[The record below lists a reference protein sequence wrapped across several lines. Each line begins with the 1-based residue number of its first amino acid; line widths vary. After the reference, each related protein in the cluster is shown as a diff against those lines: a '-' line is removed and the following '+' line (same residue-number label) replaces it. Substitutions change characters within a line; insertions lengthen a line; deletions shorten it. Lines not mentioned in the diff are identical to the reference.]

1 MPAALA
7 RRLRAGRLSSGW
19 QNCKPPD
26 NIERLNDQ
34 NVSFLSSWRLPC
46 LLVDVDALSLTSHVH
61 QLESRCLIDFLLAEI
76 LLKSAIENPN
86 FRGTVSSIGRAS
98 DSSSLGC
105 RFDTCTVHLIFPV
118 LRNLT
123 RAWASERNPE
133 LLVNGRN
140 K

>member
-1 MPAALA
+1 MRVVLA
-7 RRLRAGRLSSGW
+7 RPRHEDHRSILQQS
-19 QNCKPPD
+19 CKQQD
-26 NIERLNDQ
+26 NNGRLNDQ

-98 DSSSLGC
+98 DS
-105 RFDTCTVHLIFPV
+105 
-118 LRNLT
+118 
-123 RAWASERNPE
+123 
-133 LLVNGRN
+133 
-140 K
+140 